1 LKALRKYMIGA
12 AMCGT
17 LVLGV
22 GSAALAGESTGSGSG
37 GPAGDGKTGAYT
49 RSNSECAFSGLEDG
63 SEDPTAPSGP
73 GAPPQ
78 NWGQI
83 PKAVRDEIK
92 PFASPGLAC
101 NGNLAGRK

>member
-1 LKALRKYMIGA
+1 MRKMIVAGALAVLTIGA
-12 AMCGT
+12 GGT
-17 LVLGV
+17 VF
-22 GSAALAGESTGSGSG
+22 AGEDTGSGHG
-37 GPAGDGKTGAYT
+37 GPNGDGKTGAYT
-49 RSNSECAFSGLEDG
+49 KSNSECAFSGLEDG

-83 PKAVRDEIK
+83 PKQVRDEIAQ
-92 PFASPGLAC
+92 FGAHPGQAC